1 MSLFMA
7 VILALGFAT
16 AVRPAYA
23 QDNSTGS
30 IEIGKKV
37 KIKKD
42 ADWGR
47 VVLHGDNGRIR
58 ARLFH
63 TELGLRAYCI
73 EYDVKVY
80 EENDATVTARW
91 EDFPG
96 NNNFKNNPEAAQKI
110 NWIAAN
116 SFPAISKE
124 ELLANAGI
132 TGTMDDATVIAVT
145 QGAIWNIAS
154 DSFKYQSLEGS
165 SPAQHEQ
172 EQKLF
177 EYLTDNPGRVESS
190 GMDEAK
196 IKPVID
202 SSKAIR
208 KDNGVFGP
216 FVVTTGAHELQVSV
230 EPKGIIV
237 DAEGN
242 PIEAS
247 SIKKDQE
254 FYFKVDEK
262 DGSATL
268 SARASDNIIDGALI
282 ITIIATVHG
291 QTLITTH
298 DKKRAA
304 SAEQAISW
312 EGTNLKLGTTAT
324 DKHDSDKKLSHKG
337 GTVVD
342 VVAYEGLIVGKQYTI
357 KGELM
362 ERLPDGTGKATGI
375 TKEVTFTPETPN
387 GEVKVEF
394 TVPEGFD
401 GKTLVVFERAY
412 DANGKLIA
420 EHTDIN
426 DANQTVQVAESFLG
440 GSMDYETGV
449 ATTAIVAGGLVL
461 TAVGLVVATRTK
473 TREVPPLG
481 ESPAAPAAPVKG
493 MPKSETPAPPA
504 KGVAK
509 TEAANSPAAKPA
521 LANTGVS
528 GIIPLLLITL
538 AGVTIGGVLISR
550 NRRRN

>member
-1 MSLFMA
+1 MSM
-7 VILALGFAT
+7 ILALGFAT

-23 QDNSTGS
+23 QDNSTS
-30 IEIGKKV
+30 NIEIGKKV
-37 KIKKD
+37 KIKKE

-47 VVLHGDNGRIR
+47 VILHGDNGSIK

-63 TELGLRAYCI
+63 TDLGLRAYCI

-80 EENDATVTARW
+80 EENDATVTTKW
-91 EDFPG
+91 DGFPG
-96 NNNFKNNPEAAQKI
+96 HNNFKNSPEAAQQI

-124 ELLANAGI
+124 ELLANAGV
-132 TGTMDDATVIAVT
+132 TAPMEDDTVISVT
-145 QGAIWNIAS
+145 QGAIWDIAS
-154 DSFKYQSLEGS
+154 DDFKYKALKGS
-165 SPAQHEQ
+165 TPEQHEQ
-172 EQKLF
+172 EKKLF
-177 EYLTDNPGRVESS
+177 DYLRNNPGRVESS

-196 IKPVID
+196 IKPIID

-216 FVVTTGAHELQVSV
+216 FVVTTGARELQVSV

-242 PIEAS
+242 PIDAS
-247 SIKKDQE
+247 AIRKDQE
-254 FYFKVDEK
+254 FYFKVDEEE
-262 DGSATL
+262 GSAKL

-282 ITIIATVHG
+282 VTLIAATHG
-291 QTLITTH
+291 QTLIVTH

-304 SAEQAISW
+304 SAEQAINW
-312 EGTNLKLGTTAT
+312 KGTNLKLGTTAT
-324 DKHDSDKKLSHKG
+324 DKNDSDKKLSHKG

-362 ERLPDGTGKATGI
+362 ERLPDGTAKQTHI
-375 TKEVTFTPETPN
+375 TQEVTFTPDTPN

-394 TVPEGFD
+394 TVPEGYA
-401 GKTLVVFERAY
+401 GKTLVVFERAF

-420 EHTDIN
+420 EHTNID
-426 DANQTVQVAESFLG
+426 DANQTVKVAESFLG

-481 ESPAAPAAPVKG
+481 ESPAAPAAPAAPVKG

-528 GIIPLLLITL
+528 GIIPLLLIAL
-538 AGVTIGGVLISR
+538 AGVTLGGVLISR
-550 NRRRN
+550 NRRRS